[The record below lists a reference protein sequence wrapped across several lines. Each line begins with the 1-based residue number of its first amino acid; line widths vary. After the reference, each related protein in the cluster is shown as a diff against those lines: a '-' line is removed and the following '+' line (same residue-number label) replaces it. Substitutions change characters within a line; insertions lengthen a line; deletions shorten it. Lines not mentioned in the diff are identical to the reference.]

1 MKTSRRDNQGTQK
14 RQGTRKRLFA
24 VGTAIVL
31 VGAGALVVRH
41 RRQAEAPGSHSY
53 EEPSPEVQRDR
64 WHGFEAGF
72 DAPAPAP
79 VGAAPSPGHPDP
91 ASKTVTPGQVAGAMD
106 EWREAILQKRA
117 EQVIHL
123 DQAFSLLPGR
133 YGPEL
138 VRMAETD
145 SDERVRAFCTRVLGK
160 MKNPALVED
169 FQRMLADK
177 SPFVRQNAAWA
188 LGELARRP
196 GGKEAALAALDELQ
210 QAEGDSVTEVRT
222 AATNALKALQ

>member
-1 MKTSRRDNQGTQK
+1 MLSA
-14 RQGTRKRLFA
+14 RKRLWVAGAA
-24 VGTAIVL
+24 VVL
-31 VGAGALVVRH
+31 VAAAALLLRRH
-41 RRQAEAPGSHSY
+41 EPPASPRVA
-53 EEPSPEVQRDR
+53 EPSAAVRRESWR
-64 WHGFEAGF
+64 GFEAGR
-72 DAPAPAP
+72 DAPA
-79 VGAAPSPGHPDP
+79 AAPGAGPGRFDP
-91 ASKTVTPGQVAGAMD
+91 GAKAVTPEQVASAMAD
-106 EWREAILQKRA
+106 WREAILEKRA
-117 EQVIHL
+117 EQVILL
-123 DQAFSLLPGR
+123 DQAFAVLPGR

-138 VRMAETD
+138 VKMAETD
-145 SDERVRAFCTRVLGK
+145 PDERVRAFCARVLGK

-210 QAEGDSVTEVRT
+210 QAQGDPATEVRA

>member
-1 MKTSRRDNQGTQK
+1 LKTSRRDNQGTQK

-41 RRQAEAPGSHSY
+41 RRQAEAPGSHAY

-79 VGAAPSPGHPDP
+79 GGGAPSPGHSDP
-91 ASKTVTPGQVAGAMD
+91 ASKAVTPGQVASAMA

-117 EQVIHL
+117 EQVIQL